1 MQAEKV
7 TSCPKEIGLHRIIYR
22 GNQEDTA
29 FLLLLVF
36 SSLSRNLPYISA
48 LNRCLQ
54 KVCGKFPGKSHALEF
69 YYVSQVR

>member
-7 TSCPKEIGLHRIIYR
+7 TECPEEMALHRVIYR
-22 GNQEDTA
+22 GNQEDGA
-29 FLLLLVF
+29 LLLLFF
-36 SSLSRNLPYISA
+36 SSLSRSLPYISV